1 MVGVEKVRHQILAN
15 LFCPIIRREFGFHQ
29 SRRAAG
35 RGEERVR
42 HGSVRPA
49 VDVLHLLGPL
59 PEPKAAAMP
68 ALLLHGAVHGGARGL
83 RQETSKG
90 TRLFNPMQHFLLCV
104 WYHPR
109 PCIQRVR
116 YEIGES
122 IQREGL

>member
-1 MVGVEKVRHQILAN
+1 MEVRREQAKTKKPTQVGKREQMVGVEKVRHQILAN

-68 ALLLHGAVHGGARGL
+68 ALLLHGAVHGGAWTAGV
-83 RQETSKG
+83 K
-90 TRLFNPMQHFLLCV
+90 FLHHCI
-104 WYHPR
+104 HP
-109 PCIQRVR
+109 
-116 YEIGES
+116 
-122 IQREGL
+122 